1 MNTSFN
7 DHLDGIEKQDNQPI
21 DSLIYSKGLS
31 LDSLMVYPNNKN
43 IVDLES
49 YSLLFRPLKDSTDII
64 QFTRYAYSQ
73 DNVNLIKSLI
83 NQQIG
88 TEKAGPISAIAS
100 SVFIYLLRS
109 EQLTMQAVTDQSNIR
124 YWCVCDSVS
133 SVVFSLVSDTDSLPN
148 QSGDQRNDQQENS
161 PLSDPLIIG
170 KAFDFLMLVQ
180 PKAKRY
186 QIDEIITIEN
196 QENSGFL
203 NDKKAMDYLYNL
215 GVFGTF
221 R

>member
-1 MNTSFN
+1 M
-7 DHLDGIEKQDNQPI
+7 
-21 DSLIYSKGLS
+21 DSLIYSQGLS
-31 LDSLMVYPNNKN
+31 LDSLMLDSINKN

-49 YSLLFRPLKDSTDII
+49 YSLLFRPLKDSTDVI

-83 NQQIG
+83 NQQID
-88 TEKAGPISAIAS
+88 TVKAKPISAVTS

-109 EQLTMQAVTDQSNIR
+109 EQLAMQAVTDQSNIR

-133 SVVFSLVSDTDSLPN
+133 SVVFNLVSDNGSLPN
-148 QSGDQRNDQQENS
+148 QSSDQRNDQQENS
-161 PLSDPLIIG
+161 PLSDPLIIE

>member
-1 MNTSFN
+1 MDT
-7 DHLDGIEKQDNQPI
+7 
-21 DSLIYSKGLS
+21 LIYSQGLS
-31 LDSLMVYPNNKN
+31 PDSLMVNSINKN

-64 QFTRYAYSQ
+64 QFTRYPYSQ

-88 TEKAGPISAIAS
+88 TIKAKDISAVAS
-100 SVFIYLLRS
+100 SVFIYLLKS
-109 EQLTMQAVTDQSNIR
+109 EQLAMQAITDKSNIR

-133 SVVFSLVSDTDSLPN
+133 SVVFNLVSELGSLPN
-148 QSGDQRNDQQENS
+148 QSSDLRNDHQENS

-203 NDKKAMDYLYNL
+203 KDKKAMDYLYNL